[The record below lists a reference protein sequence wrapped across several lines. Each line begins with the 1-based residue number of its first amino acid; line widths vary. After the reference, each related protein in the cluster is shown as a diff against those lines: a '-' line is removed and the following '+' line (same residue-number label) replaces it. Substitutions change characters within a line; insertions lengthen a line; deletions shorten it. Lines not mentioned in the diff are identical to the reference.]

1 MQDAAVIGDAGVA
14 VAGQQ
19 ERAVQIDEFGHLAEQ
34 GGRRH
39 GQGGAD
45 HAADHDLQLQRLG
58 RPDQFEGGGQATGLV
73 QFYVHG
79 VITPGQVRKVRR
91 HMAAFVGADR
101 HGAGHADQRL
111 VLSGWQRL
119 FDEHQVRRARPL
131 RKQSRIGKGHAGV
144 RIGAQRDIGAQTPA
158 HLDRRLGLSRLI
170 AISGIWAG
178 TAIAIIETA
187 DATWVSVFAFL
198 ATGAV
203 VHSFM
208 RRDSYLGG
216 LGIVVAWLVVGLAVS
231 LADQDP
237 PSWLCVFAFLTSGAV
252 ANSRG
257 DRRGLAATIWWGLA
271 GLIMVASDGWY
282 WLGVIAFVLTVSSLG
297 FGGFSFPRRLEWDLF
312 DRDEDGDRVRVV
324 R

>member
-1 MQDAAVIGDAGVA
+1 MTIKASSLLSIVAIWVASITAVAMQHDAWWSLIFAFLATAAVGT
-14 VAGQQ
+14 
-19 ERAVQIDEFGHLAEQ
+19 
-34 GGRRH
+34 
-39 GQGGAD
+39 GA
-45 HAADHDLQLQRLG
+45 
-58 RPDQFEGGGQATGLV
+58 F
-73 QFYVHG
+73 
-79 VITPGQVRKVRR
+79 
-91 HMAAFVGADR
+91 
-101 HGAGHADQRL
+101 
-111 VLSGWQRL
+111 
-119 FDEHQVRRARPL
+119 
-131 RKQSRIGKGHAGV
+131 
-144 RIGAQRDIGAQTPA
+144 
-158 HLDRRLGLSRLI
+158 RRLGLSRLI

-297 FGGFSFPRRLEWDLF
+297 FGGFSFPRRLEWDLV